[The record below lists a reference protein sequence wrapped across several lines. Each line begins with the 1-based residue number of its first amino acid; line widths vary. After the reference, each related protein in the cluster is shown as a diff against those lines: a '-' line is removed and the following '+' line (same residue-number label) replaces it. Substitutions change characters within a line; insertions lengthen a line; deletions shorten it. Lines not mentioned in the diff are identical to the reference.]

1 MSVNKAILIGNLGKD
16 PELKYTPSGQ
26 AVCAFSLATNERYTD
41 KSGQKQSKTEWHNVV
56 AWGKTGETLSKYF
69 HKGDSVYL
77 EGKITTRSWENK
89 EGQMVYRPEI
99 VVNQF
104 AFLSSKN
111 TGSDFDTKN
120 FPKDDNPC
128 IPGKGVDIE
137 DLPF

>member
-16 PELKYTPSGQ
+16 PELKFTPSGQ
-26 AVCAFSLATNERYTD
+26 AVCTFSLATNEKYTD

-104 AFLSSKN
+104 AFLNSKKP
-111 TGSDFDTKN
+111 GSDFDN
-120 FPKDDNPC
+120 GDNYPQ
-128 IPGKGVDIE
+128 PVQMTEE